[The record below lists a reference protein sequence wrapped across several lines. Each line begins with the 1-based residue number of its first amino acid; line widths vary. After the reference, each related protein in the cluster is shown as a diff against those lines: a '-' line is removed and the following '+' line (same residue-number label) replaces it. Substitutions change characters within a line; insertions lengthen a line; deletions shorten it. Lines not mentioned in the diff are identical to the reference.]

1 MKEILKYIFNKLKLN
16 CFRPDF
22 TDVDGERELPDIN
35 MYLNLFF
42 MFILVCLIV
51 LAGQLYKLNPFN
63 FTLID
68 ITLNEFTICAF
79 WIFLL
84 TFTLIN
90 LFRVYI
96 GSSILSLL
104 LIITAITGNIYLF
117 YSAIIFMV
125 FGMFLTF
132 IETIVKIFKKPEDT
146 SSLEIS
152 NIPEKQKLFN
162 KKVFLGILLG
172 IILLVAISVWWLK

>member
-1 MKEILKYIFNKLKLN
+1 MKEILKYIFNKLKWN
-16 CFRPDF
+16 CFRSDF
-22 TDVDGERELPDIN
+22 TDLDGEREIPDMNI
-35 MYLNLFF
+35 YLNLFF
-42 MFILVCLIV
+42 IFILVGLIV
-51 LAGQLYKLNPFN
+51 LAGHFYKLNPFN

-79 WIFLL
+79 WLFLL
-84 TFTLIN
+84 IFTLIN
-90 LFRVYI
+90 LFRINI
-96 GSSILSLL
+96 GNEILSLL
-104 LIITAITGNIYLF
+104 LLITAVTGNIYLF

-125 FGMFLTF
+125 FGIFLTF
-132 IETIVKIFKKPEDT
+132 IETIVKIFKKSENT

-172 IILLVAISVWWLK
+172 IILLVAIGVWWLK